1 MLLALPGRGPAVL
14 KAERLDPGGT
24 RKPRQRT
31 KDGIT
36 RMPSALCK
44 V

>member
-1 MLLALPGRGPAVL
+1 MLVALLGRGPAVL
-14 KAERLDPGGT
+14 RGERLDPGGT
-24 RKPRQRT
+24 RKPWQHA

-36 RMPSALCK
+36 RMPSAVYK

>member
-1 MLLALPGRGPAVL
+1 MLVALLGRGPAVL
-14 KAERLDPGGT
+14 KAARLDPGGT
-24 RKPRQRT
+24 GKPRQRT

-36 RMPSALCK
+36 RMPSAVYK